1 MSSRRVSDLPDELQ
15 EWVKRRAADT
25 DRDPSDVLARAIT
38 AYQLLEKNN
47 GGDPGSSEE
56 VSIALPED
64 TDLGE
69 RLESIDDRLSAVE
82 GDVEKKI
89 QDVRERVIQVKQ
101 ETDAKAPTD
110 HEHPQLREQ
119 LQRALSSAEEATEKN
134 EQLSQ
139 RLTEIDR
146 GFENF
151 EDILEYLT
159 DTTEE
164 LEEKL
169 DGLAYTVIDLRGR
182 ISELEGTASAHAAAD
197 ELKAEANRRGIT
209 AANCTNC
216 ESTVQ
221 LGLLSTPHCPHC
233 GTTFREIDPSDGL
246 FGSASLR
253 TGDRPALKRGE
264 SETPDTPEDLFE
276 EYDTDEGEQ

>member
-1 MSSRRVSDLPDELQ
+1 MSSRRVSDLPDDLQ

-25 DRDPSDVLARAIT
+25 DRDPSEVLARAIT
-38 AYQLLEKNN
+38 AYQLLEEDN
-47 GGDPGSSEE
+47 GGDSSGSGE

-69 RLESIDDRLSAVE
+69 HLESVDKRLS
-82 GDVEKKI
+82 DVEADVEEKI

-101 ETDAKAPTD
+101 ETDAKAPAG
-110 HEHPQLREQ
+110 HEHPQLRKQ
-119 LQRALSSAEEATEKN
+119 LQGALSSAEEATEKN

-139 RLTEIDR
+139 RLAQVDR

-159 DTTEE
+159 DATEE

-169 DGLAYTVIDLRGR
+169 DGLADTVIHLRGR

-197 ELKAEANRRGIT
+197 ELKAEANRHGIT
-209 AANCTNC
+209 AAKCTNC
-216 ESTVQ
+216 ESKVQ
-221 LGLLSTPHCPHC
+221 LGLLATPHCPHC
-233 GTTFREIDPSDGL
+233 GTTFREVEPSDGL
-246 FGSASLR
+246 FGSAYLR

-264 SETPDTPEDLFE
+264 SNTPDTPEDLFE
-276 EYDTDEGEQ
+276 EYDADEGEQ